1 MTDTLLQ
8 TGWYWQDYLDRQG
21 RPTRTPGRTIT
32 ETGVLMFVAAT
43 GMHEPIFLGD
53 VARTADTKFVRRFS
67 PGPYV
72 YVTAEAL
79 VGTITHNTALA
90 FLGLESLTQK
100 APVYVGDTLYVVIE
114 TIEARPTREGNRGI
128 VRTRNTVMN
137 QRGETVQVYDATRM
151 IKGRPRPG
159 EDE

>member
-1 MTDTLLQ
+1 MAETLLQ
-8 TGWYWQDYLDRQG
+8 TGWYWQDYVDRQG
-21 RPTRTPGRTIT
+21 RATRTLGRTIT
-32 ETGVLMFVAAT
+32 ETGVMLFVAAT

-53 VARTADTKFVRRFS
+53 LARSTDTKFTRRFS

-79 VGTITHNTALA
+79 VGVITHNTALA
-90 FLGLESLTQK
+90 FLGLEHLTQK
-100 APVYVGDTLYVVIE
+100 APVYVGDTLYVEVE

-128 VRTRNTVMN
+128 VRTRNTVIN
-137 QRGETVQVYDATRM
+137 QRGEPVQVYDATRL

-159 EDE
+159 DDA